1 MDNSDKTRKFL
12 IATHGSFAAGIKSS
26 LDMII
31 GTMEHVF
38 LIQAYLDENVSVEK
52 QVLDVLEQVR
62 EQDELVVFSD
72 IMGGSVTNQI
82 LQHALKPNVH
92 ILSGFNLPLLIDV
105 LLADQDTPVAEVIHS
120 AIENAK
126 EQMVYVNELLTSEN
140 KEDEND

>member
-12 IATHGSFAAGIKSS
+12 IATHGSFAAGVKSS

-38 LIQAYLDENVSVEK
+38 LIQAYLEENVSVEK
-52 QVLDVLEQVR
+52 QVLEVLEQVR

-82 LQHALKPNVH
+82 LQHAL
-92 ILSGFNLPLLIDV
+92 
-105 LLADQDTPVAEVIHS
+105 
-120 AIENAK
+120 
-126 EQMVYVNELLTSEN
+126 
-140 KEDEND
+140 